1 MNVTSTNALL
11 DLKTLMMCFL
21 LNVFTLSLTVKP
33 RVRVIKRFYSETDV
47 VQMTCLA
54 TGFYPRHINLT
65 LLQDGQPVN
74 EERVTGGELLPNA
87 DGTYQMRKSVELTS
101 KEQRERHT
109 YTCTVT
115 HLGLDNKLDISIGIK
130 LIGQAYI

>member
-1 MNVTSTNALL
+1 M
-11 DLKTLMMCFL
+11 
-21 LNVFTLSLTVKP
+21 
-33 RVRVIKRFYSETDV
+33 IKSYYSETGV
-47 VQMTCLA
+47 VQVTCLA

-87 DGTYQMRKSVELTS
+87 DGTYQMRKSVELS
-101 KEQRERHT
+101 FKEQSERHT
-109 YTCTVT
+109 YTCTVM

-130 LIGQAYI
+130 LIGRAYI

>member
-1 MNVTSTNALL
+1 M
-11 DLKTLMMCFL
+11 
-21 LNVFTLSLTVKP
+21 FTLSLTVKP
-33 RVRVIKRFYSETDV
+33 RVRVIKRFCSETGV

-74 EERVTGGELLPNA
+74 EERITGGELLPNA
-87 DGTYQMRKSVELTS
+87 DGKYQMRKSVELS
-101 KEQRERHT
+101 VKEQRERHT

-115 HLGLDNKLDISIGIK
+115 HLGLENKLDISIGIK
-130 LIGQAYI
+130 LIGQTFTHTHTHTLID